1 MYSPGDAVAKVDG
14 YLISITG
21 GGPYVGEKHLVRIEE
36 AGATAA
42 VASLVDAE
50 PAIAVGDADA
60 EDSDDGV
67 ESGNR
72 RRGRRG
78 GRRRSSARAKSG
90 SAASSSD

>member
-1 MYSPGDAVAKVDG
+1 MKS
-14 YLISITG
+14 LILITG
-21 GGPYVGEKHLVRIEE
+21 GCPYVVEKHLVRIEE

-50 PAIAVGDADA
+50 PAIAAGESDA
-60 EDSDDGV
+60 EDSEDDL

-90 SAASSSD
+90 STASSSD